1 MERSQLQLNNTITF
15 LFICL
20 FSTSLYAQEYAF
32 DIPDSLQ
39 DKSFDYIFSRFQDD
53 YNDTLKAKIYLKT
66 YLKKAEKTNNKL
78 KKAQALNYL
87 SYYVSDKQ
95 EKFNLLEKSILES
108 QDLNDE
114 YYPIVPYSFLGSYYH
129 DNYEYEKALEKYLE
143 VFRLS
148 KKHNNKDYEYIALHN
163 IAILKSEVGK
173 HEEALDLFR
182 KCFMYE
188 TSKTYQDTFAR
199 VETMVDLAKSYRYNK
214 KYDSASFYYKQII
227 KESNPKT
234 KYYLDLANINEGI
247 NLYNK
252 RELKNAEFLLKKGIS
267 KVNTNEIEG
276 LKHYTLGQLYRGKIK
291 LELYNDIENAKK
303 YFLKVDSLLTLSNHT
318 IPETRQAYE
327 FLIKYHKQ
335 AENKNQHLETINKLL
350 TFDSILFARKINTVN
365 RLYSEFDTPELLKN
379 KEDVIQSLEKKT
391 KYSTYGVIG
400 LILIIITLIT
410 LAIFQFKK
418 QKFYKKRFNEIVTD
432 SNPSKENTVDKTI
445 PAKTKNKDPKEIN
458 IDQTIVN
465 TIMEKLSIFE
475 SNNDFLQNDLNATKL
490 AKEFS
495 TNTKYLSKVINVFK
509 EQSFT
514 NYINDLRIDYILK
527 ELQHNSRLRKYTI
540 KGISQE
546 AGFNT
551 AESFASAFKKRT
563 GLNPSYFIKNL
574 NSKKN

>member
-1 MERSQLQLNNTITF
+1 MEISRLHLNSTVITF
-15 LFICL
+15 FIYL
-20 FSTSLYAQEYAF
+20 LSIPLYSQDYTF
-32 DIPDSLQ
+32 TIPDSLH
-39 DKSFDYIFSRFQDD
+39 DKSFDYIFSRFQND
-53 YNDTLKAKIYLKT
+53 YNDTIKAKIYLKT

-87 SYYVSDKQ
+87 SYYVSEKQ
-95 EKFNLLEKSILES
+95 EKFSLLEKSILES

-173 HEEALDLFR
+173 HDEALDLFKR
-182 KCFMYE
+182 CFAYE
-188 TSKTYQDTFAR
+188 TSKKYQDTFAR
-199 VETMVDLAKSYRYNK
+199 IETMVDLAKSYRYNK
-214 KYDSASFYYKQII
+214 KYDSASFYYKRII
-227 KESNPKT
+227 KESNSKT
-234 KYYLDLANINEGI
+234 QYYLDLANINEGI

-252 RELKNAEFLLKKGIS
+252 RDLKNSEFLLNKGIS
-267 KVNTNEIEG
+267 GVNTNEIEG

-303 YFLKVDSLLTLSNHT
+303 YFLKVDSLLTISNHT
-318 IPETRQAYE
+318 IPETRQVYE
-327 FLIKYHKQ
+327 FLIKYHSQ
-335 AENKNQHLETINKLL
+335 TENKNQHLKTINKLL
-350 TFDSILFARKINTVN
+350 TFDSIIFARKINTVN
-365 RLYSEFDTPELLKN
+365 RLHSEFDTPELLKN
-379 KEDVIQSLEKKT
+379 KENVIQSLEKRT
-391 KYSTYGVIG
+391 KYSTYGVIS
-400 LILIIITLIT
+400 LILIVITLIT
-410 LAIFQFKK
+410 LVIIQFKK
-418 QKFYKKRFNEIVTD
+418 QKFYKKRFNEIVTN
-432 SNPSKENTVDKTI
+432 SSLPKEGLLDKI
-445 PAKTKNKDPKEIN
+445 AVSVSKNKAPNEIN
-458 IDQTIVN
+458 IDQAIVN
-465 TIMEKLSIFE
+465 TIIEKLSIFE
-475 SNNDFLQNDLNATKL
+475 TNNDFLQNDLNATKL

-514 NYINDLRIDYILK
+514 NYINDLRIDYILE

-563 GLNPSYFIKNL
+563 GLNPSYFVRNL
-574 NSKKN
+574 NSKKD